1 MNGQPRP
8 ERLTELAEKI
18 DFCSMTIVE
27 RESSMKP
34 S

>member
-8 ERLTELAEKI
+8 ERLTELAGKV